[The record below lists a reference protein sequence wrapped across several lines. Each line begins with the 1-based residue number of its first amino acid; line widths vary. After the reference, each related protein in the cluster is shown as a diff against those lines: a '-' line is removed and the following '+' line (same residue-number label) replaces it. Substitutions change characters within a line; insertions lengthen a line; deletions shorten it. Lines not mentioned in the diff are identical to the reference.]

1 MLPQYSSILN
11 ALGNIPL
18 ERKQNLAI
26 TTAQREPET
35 DPY

>member
-1 MLPQYSSILN
+1 MLTQYSSILN
-11 ALGNIPL
+11 ALGSIPQ

-26 TTAQREPET
+26 VTAQREPET

>member
-1 MLPQYSSILN
+1 MLAEKSSILN

-18 ERKQNLAI
+18 RNSQNLA
-26 TTAQREPET
+26 TVTAQREPET